1 MPTLLLLCAVILI
14 LCLAG
19 NRLSHKFGVPALLL
33 FMGLGMLF
41 GSDGLFKIPFDNYQF
56 AEQICSIALIFIMF
70 YGGFGTNWNAAK
82 PVAGRAGLLSSAG
95 VILTAALTGL
105 FCYFI
110 LRFAFLESM
119 LIGAVI
125 SSTDAASVFSI
136 LRSKKLNLKEHTAS
150 LLEIESGSNDPFSY
164 MLTVIILTL
173 MQGSSSAGSIAYL
186 IFAQVVYGAIFGV
199 VIVVAA
205 IWILRRLSFSQSG
218 MDTIFVLAVALLSY
232 AIPTALGG
240 NGYLSAYITGIL
252 IGNAKVKNKT
262 SLVHFFDGVTGL
274 MQIVIF
280 FLLGL
285 LAFPSTL
292 PHILL
297 PALAIAL
304 FLSLVARPAVVFGLL
319 QPSRSSLGQK
329 LLVSWSGLRGAS
341 SIVFAIMA
349 TISPAYTKND
359 VFHIVFCIV
368 LLSILFQGS
377 LLPWVAKKLQMVD
390 ATTDVRRTFNDYQEE
405 LELHFIESHI
415 PEGHEWA
422 GKPVRSIGLPPG
434 TLLVVL
440 LRGAETIIPS
450 GKTMIQSGDTAIL
463 SALAFDDAPD
473 LSLLELHVA
482 DRPAWIGKT
491 LSEITLSPH
500 QLVILMKRNGRTIFP
515 KGNTMIKEDDIMVLM
530 SK

>member
-19 NRLSHKFGVPALLL
+19 NRLSQKFGVPALLL

-82 PVAGRAGLLSSAG
+82 PVAVRAVLLSSAG

-173 MQGSSSAGSIAYL
+173 MQGSSSTGSIAYL
-186 IFAQVVYGAIFGV
+186 IFSQVVYGAIFGV
-199 VIVVAA
+199 VIAIAA

-232 AIPTALGG
+232 AIPSALGG
-240 NGYLSAYITGIL
+240 NGYLSAYITGI
-252 IGNAKVKNKT
+252 
-262 SLVHFFDGVTGL
+262 
-274 MQIVIF
+274 
-280 FLLGL
+280 
-285 LAFPSTL
+285 
-292 PHILL
+292 
-297 PALAIAL
+297 
-304 FLSLVARPAVVFGLL
+304 
-319 QPSRSSLGQK
+319 
-329 LLVSWSGLRGAS
+329 
-341 SIVFAIMA
+341 
-349 TISPAYTKND
+349 
-359 VFHIVFCIV
+359 
-368 LLSILFQGS
+368 
-377 LLPWVAKKLQMVD
+377 
-390 ATTDVRRTFNDYQEE
+390 FN
-405 LELHFIESHI
+405 
-415 PEGHEWA
+415 W
-422 GKPVRSIGLPPG
+422 
-434 TLLVVL
+434 
-440 LRGAETIIPS
+440 
-450 GKTMIQSGDTAIL
+450 
-463 SALAFDDAPD
+463 
-473 LSLLELHVA
+473 
-482 DRPAWIGKT
+482 
-491 LSEITLSPH
+491 
-500 QLVILMKRNGRTIFP
+500 
-515 KGNTMIKEDDIMVLM
+515 
-530 SK
+530 

>member
-1 MPTLLLLCAVILI
+1 MPTLLLFCAVILI

-19 NRLSHKFGVPALLL
+19 SRLSQRFGVPALLL
-33 FMGLGMLF
+33 FMILGMLF
-41 GSDGLFKIPFDNYQF
+41 GSDGLFKISFDNYQF
-56 AEQICSIALIFIMF
+56 AEQLCSIALIFIMF

-82 PVAGRAGLLSSAG
+82 PVAARACLLSSVG

-105 FCYFI
+105 FCYFF
-110 LRFAFLESM
+110 LHFDFLESM

-136 LRSKKLNLKEHTAS
+136 LRSKKLNLKENTAS

-173 MQGSSSAGSIAYL
+173 MQGTSTTASILYL
-186 IFAQVVYGAIFGV
+186 IFSQVIYGAIFGV
-199 VIVVAA
+199 VIAFVA
-205 IWILRRLSFSQSG
+205 IWILHHISFSQGG
-218 MDTIFVLAVALLSY
+218 MDTIFVLAIALLSY
-232 AIPTALGG
+232 AVPTALGG
-240 NGYLSAYITGIL
+240 NGYLSAYITGII

-292 PHILL
+292 PHIIL

-304 FLSLVARPAVVFGLL
+304 FLTFIARPAVVFGLL
-319 QPSRSSLGQK
+319 FPSRSSLRQQ

-359 VFHIVFCIV
+359 VFHVVFCIV
-368 LLSILFQGS
+368 LLSITFQGS
-377 LLPWVAKKLQMVD
+377 LLPWIAKKLQMVD
-390 ATTDVRRTFNDYQEE
+390 ATSDVRRTFNDYQEE
-405 LELHFIESHI
+405 AELRFIQSHI
-415 PEGHEWA
+415 PPNHPWVN
-422 GKPVRSIGLPPG
+422 KPVHNIELPPS
-434 TLLVVL
+434 TLLVLV
-440 LRGAETIIPS
+440 LRGTETIIPRGS
-450 GKTMIQSGDTAIL
+450 TVIQAGDTAIL
-463 SALAFDDAPD
+463 SAAPFEDDPD
-473 LSLLELHVA
+473 LSLLELHVE
-482 DRPAWIGKT
+482 DRPAWIGKK
-491 LSEITLSPH
+491 LSELSLSSH
-500 QLVILMKRNGRTIFP
+500 QLVILIKRNGKTIIP
-515 KGNTMIKEDDIMVLM
+515 KGTTMIKKGDIMILM

>member
-1 MPTLLLLCAVILI
+1 MIFFYHKI
-14 LCLAG
+14 AG
-19 NRLSHKFGVPALLL
+19 NRLSQKFGVPALLL

-82 PVAGRAGLLSSAG
+82 PVAVRAVLLSSLG

-105 FCYFI
+105 FCHFV
-110 LRFAFLESM
+110 LHFAFLESF

-136 LRSKKLNLKEHTAS
+136 LRSKNLNLKEHTAS
-150 LLEIESGSNDPFSY
+150 LLEIESGSNAPFSY

-173 MQGSSSAGSIAYL
+173 MQGTSSAGSIFYL
-186 IFAQVVYGAIFGV
+186 IFSQIIYGAVFGV
-199 VIVVAA
+199 VIAIAA
-205 IWILRRLSFSQSG
+205 IWVLHHSTFSQG
-218 MDTIFVLAVALLSY
+218 GIDTIFELASALFSY
-232 AIPTALGG
+232 AVPAALGG
-240 NGYLSAYITGIL
+240 NGYLSVYITGIM

-274 MQIVIF
+274 MQIAIF

-292 PHILL
+292 PYLIL

-304 FLSLVARPAVVFGLL
+304 FLSLIARPAVVFGLL
-319 QPSRSSLGQK
+319 HPSHSSLGQK

-359 VFHIVFCIV
+359 VFHVVFCIV

-377 LLPWVAKKLQMVD
+377 FLPLIAKKLHMVD
-390 ATTDVRRTFNDYQEE
+390 ATSDVRRTFNDYQEE
-405 LELHFIESHI
+405 SELHFIESHI
-415 PEGHEWA
+415 PEGHPWA
-422 GKPVRSIGLPPG
+422 GKPVRSLGLPPG

-440 LRGAETIIPS
+440 LRGTETIIPS
-450 GKTMIQSGDTAIL
+450 GRTVVQAGDTAIL
-463 SALAFDDAPD
+463 SALAFEDAPD
-473 LSLLELHVA
+473 LLLLEVHAA

-491 LSEITLSPH
+491 LSELTLDSH

-515 KGNTMIKEDDIMVLM
+515 KGNTLIKEEDVMVLM